1 MDSQFHPRFSFKA
14 FTGYWDGHKDAQSS
28 NTHEGLKVLPAAFTV
43 SPSGTASAAGFPWP
57 RSSPS

>member
-28 NTHEGLKVLPAAFTV
+28 NTPQLLSLSAPQGLPQLQGSHGQGQALPRETV
-43 SPSGTASAAGFPWP
+43 MQ
-57 RSSPS
+57 